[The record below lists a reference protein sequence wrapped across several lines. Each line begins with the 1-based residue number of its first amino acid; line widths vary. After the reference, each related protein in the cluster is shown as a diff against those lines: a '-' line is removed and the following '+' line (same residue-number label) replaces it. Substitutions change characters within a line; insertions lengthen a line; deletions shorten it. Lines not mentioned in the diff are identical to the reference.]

1 MRYLAPMKPERI
13 PAVELPLDRCV
24 YCWYVVH
31 PETTYPASWS
41 STCCPAHR
49 AWVLTHTARYKA
61 ARSSERAGNTNSGG
75 VLHVTQPMMEGHP

>member
-13 PAVELPLDRCV
+13 PAVTLPLERCV
-24 YCWYVVH
+24 YCWYVLH

-49 AWVLTHTARYKA
+49 DWVLAHAARIRA
-61 ARSSERAGNTNSGG
+61 ARSSKRACTPIVCALS
-75 VLHVTQPMMEGHP
+75 VTPRMMEGHP

>member
-1 MRYLAPMKPERI
+1 MRYLTPMKPECI
-13 PAVELPLDRCV
+13 PAVALSLDRCV

-49 AWVLTHTARYKA
+49 ARVLTHTARYKA

-75 VLHVTQPMMEGHP
+75 VHNVTQPLMEGYP